1 MNDSDKR
8 FKERWDS
15 IRNGGRIRYALVH
28 GAGFGFAVF
37 VIINLWYLNDKSFS
51 EVYLNQR
58 AFEQMLTMVF
68 AGILGYG
75 TIKWWMNEKIYRK
88 IENNENKKP

>member
-58 AFEQMLTMVF
+58 AFEQMPVSYTHLRAHETV
-68 AGILGYG
+68 LDLVCRLLL
-75 TIKWWMNEKIYRK
+75 EKK
-88 IENNENKKP
+88 NKK